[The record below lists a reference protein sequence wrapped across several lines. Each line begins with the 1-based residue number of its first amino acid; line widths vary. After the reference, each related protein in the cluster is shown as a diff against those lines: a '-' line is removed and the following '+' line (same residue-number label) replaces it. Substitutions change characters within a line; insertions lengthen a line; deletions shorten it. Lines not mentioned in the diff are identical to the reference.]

1 MENVKKFM
9 AEVYE
14 RDLTVNAKGKIK
26 ATEATKIKY
35 EFIQALM
42 ADLEEVGI
50 ETLPVKG
57 MFYALIPHEDLG
69 AVPMTVNPVM
79 KSTKENYYQ
88 ESEEFVQDQEDKA
101 QEAKEKKAK
110 AAKDKADKEAAA
122 KNA

>member
-9 AEVYE
+9 DEVYGRE
-14 RDLTVNAKGKIK
+14 LSVNAKGKIK

-35 EFIQALM
+35 EFIEALM
-42 ADLEEVGI
+42 ADLEDAGI

-88 ESEEFVQDQEDKA
+88 ESEEYLEDLKD
-101 QEAKEKKAK
+101 KEKKAADK
-110 AAKDKADKEAAA
+110 KAQAAKDKAEKDAA
-122 KNA
+122 KA